1 MRYGSLLAFANVAL
15 TSVAQA
21 KISFANASPLLISSP
36 YLTIDET
43 HYIAKE
49 DDTNKEIQMLTGD
62 VCSYSS
68 DPYILYLQIHG
79 LDNSDDIEN
88 ASKSLKYPFKVFSNN
103 VVYSQINKEAPI
115 SSVCQSIKKIDANG
129 LSAKQLID
137 ALSSSD
143 TVKVVDIYNKN
154 SKDLTDLLSAIFE
167 SDSVPSSIFVQ
178 GLPVLKSEKKKR
190 DNDDDDEVDYEKV
203 EQDLKNSFSEAYAQ
217 LNGDEEAHVYET
229 AKATKKSSKTFGS
242 LLDNYAFFSSG
253 IWMAIIVSGFL
264 LGVLYVAF
272 KWLNSIQISYS
283 AFDKP
288 VNTNKKAQ

>member
-49 DDTNKEIQMLTGD
+49 DDTNKEIQMLTED

-167 SDSVPSSIFVQ
+167 SDSVPSSIFV
-178 GLPVLKSEKKKR
+178 
-190 DNDDDDEVDYEKV
+190 
-203 EQDLKNSFSEAYAQ
+203 
-217 LNGDEEAHVYET
+217 
-229 AKATKKSSKTFGS
+229 
-242 LLDNYAFFSSG
+242 
-253 IWMAIIVSGFL
+253 
-264 LGVLYVAF
+264 
-272 KWLNSIQISYS
+272 
-283 AFDKP
+283 
-288 VNTNKKAQ
+288 